1 MTRDCDLRDG
11 RQLSLDAIAAV
22 DAATRQA
29 SVGIMKRVTS
39 GPAVW
44 RTVLPR
50 IAFAA
55 YVGLLGLFIV
65 TRGLP
70 LDRLW
75 QALWIIA
82 GITAAMA
89 GRPMSDYFRVL
100 RDWSLFFAVLLLYDH
115 TRGIADTLG
124 MPLHVSDIVAVERAM
139 FGGITPSEWLQ
150 DHLYDT
156 AHLHWYDVALSL
168 VYLSH
173 FCTIWIIGAVIYV
186 RSRAAWGGY
195 ARRALGLSVAGLLTY
210 ILVPAAPP
218 WWAANAGVIGDVE
231 RISSQGWTSLGLHG
245 ASAALETAQAGV
257 NRVAALPSLHAAFAL
272 LVVLILWPRART
284 AAVRGV
290 LVFYPLAMGFALVY
304 FGEHYV
310 ADVIL
315 GWIYVVVV
323 VLLARTYERQ
333 RIPEPS
339 PIHES
344 DDRVEVVAHHRQE
357 D

>member
-1 MTRDCDLRDG
+1 
-11 RQLSLDAIAAV
+11 V
-22 DAATRQA
+22 
-29 SVGIMKRVTS
+29 V
-39 GPAVW
+39 
-44 RTVLPR
+44 
-50 IAFAA
+50 
-55 YVGLLGLFIV
+55 LLGLFIV

-89 GRPMSDYFRVL
+89 GRPISDYFRVL

-124 MPLHVSDIVAVERAM
+124 MPLHVSDIAAVEKAM
-139 FGGITPSEWLQ
+139 FGGIMPSEWLQ
-150 DHLYDT
+150 NHLYDP

-186 RSRAAWGGY
+186 RSREAWGGY

-245 ASAALETAQAGV
+245 ASAALESAQAGV

-272 LVVLILWPRART
+272 LVVLILWPHTRAG
-284 AAVRGV
+284 ALRGV
-290 LVFYPLAMGFALVY
+290 LVLYPLAMGLALVY

-333 RIPEPS
+333 RIPESSPS
-339 PIHES
+339 HGS
-344 DDRVEVVAHHRQE
+344 DDRVEVVGGMGLPRR
-357 D
+357 

>member
-1 MTRDCDLRDG
+1 M
-11 RQLSLDAIAAV
+11 
-22 DAATRQA
+22 
-29 SVGIMKRVTS
+29 
-39 GPAVW
+39 
-44 RTVLPR
+44 
-50 IAFAA
+50 
-55 YVGLLGLFIV
+55 
-65 TRGLP
+65 
-70 LDRLW
+70 
-75 QALWIIA
+75 
-82 GITAAMA
+82 
-89 GRPMSDYFRVL
+89 
-100 RDWSLFFAVLLLYDH
+100 
-115 TRGIADTLG
+115 
-124 MPLHVSDIVAVERAM
+124 
-139 FGGITPSEWLQ
+139 LQ
-150 DHLYDT
+150 NHLYDA

-173 FCTIWIIGAVIYV
+173 FSTIWLIGAVIYV
-186 RSRAAWGGY
+186 RSREALGGY

-245 ASAALETAQAGV
+245 ASAALESAQAGV

-272 LVVLILWPRART
+272 LVVLILWPHARAGL
-284 AAVRGV
+284 RGV

-333 RIPEPS
+333 RSPQPS
-339 PIHES
+339 PSHES
-344 DDRVEVVAHHRQE
+344 DDRVEVVGGKAPPGR
-357 D
+357 